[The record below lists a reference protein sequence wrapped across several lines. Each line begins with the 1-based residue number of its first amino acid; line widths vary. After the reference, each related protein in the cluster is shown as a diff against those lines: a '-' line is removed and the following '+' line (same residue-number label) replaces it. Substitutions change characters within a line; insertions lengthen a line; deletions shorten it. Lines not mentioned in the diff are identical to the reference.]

1 LIGRSLYPLM
11 TAAGFDRVDVSPRM
25 VYVDSSRP
33 QLVEGFTRRTFTAMV
48 DTMETW
54 RPPAAPIRPR
64 HDQS

>member
-1 LIGRSLYPLM
+1 
-11 TAAGFDRVDVSPRM
+11 M